1 MVWFGV
7 VWFGRV
13 TSKRYAPPFLS
24 PSSPPPYNPNPK
36 TQTVYT
42 EKCRSW
48 YKLNNQE
55 QGPVVGLWPGS
66 CLHALRA
73 LAHPRWEDF
82 EYVYLGPELE
92 GEGEREG
99 EGRDSEG
106 GGEGGRERGNK
117 GVEREEGK
125 KEKEGSRNRLYWLG
139 NGMTWCEEKMEGD
152 RKCILLFCLSFSFSL
167 PCFLCYCLFVRSFI
181 YIILTQLSRLS

>member
-1 MVWFGV
+1 MCFFCVFFDCDV
-7 VWFGRV
+7 VWFGLV
-13 TSKRYAPPFLS
+13 ELFQNGTS
-24 PSSPPPYNPNPK
+24 PSLLLPSLPLSHIITQTIPPSNPK

-92 GEGEREG
+92 SGEGSEVEEGTGEEER
-99 EGRDSEG
+99 
-106 GGEGGRERGNK
+106 
-117 GVEREEGK
+117 EGK
-125 KEKEGSRNRLYWLG
+125 KEKEGSKNRLYWLG

-152 RKCILLFCLSFSFSL
+152 RKYLFFHSLFCL
-167 PCFLCYCLFVRSFI
+167 FVH
-181 YIILTQLSRLS
+181 